1 MKNNVKLKLWS
12 LFGIFFMILL
22 FITLS
27 YFVQTNLDFFE
38 RLISDNFLGL
48 VIYIVLNI
56 IGIVLAPVTVIPLI
70 IVVTGIWGWV
80 IAGIVTWVAWVLGA
94 IIAFWIAR
102 RFGVPIVGKFISLK
116 ELYKFEDR
124 FSFISKF
131 WGVVFL
137 RMVIPVE
144 ILSYGLGLFS
154 RINFWKYTFASALG
168 LLPVSFLF
176 GYFGEIPFTYQI
188 IIGLCVLIAILV
200 MMIFQEIRQRQHC

>member
-1 MKNNVKLKLWS
+1 
-12 LFGIFFMILL
+12 
-22 FITLS
+22 
-27 YFVQTNLDFFE
+27 
-38 RLISDNFLGL
+38 
-48 VIYIVLNI
+48 
-56 IGIVLAPVTVIPLI
+56 
-70 IVVTGIWGWV
+70 
-80 IAGIVTWVAWVLGA
+80 
-94 IIAFWIAR
+94 
-102 RFGVPIVGKFISLK
+102 
-116 ELYKFEDR
+116 LYKFEDR